1 MGQNTQRSKRVE
13 GKTKE
18 AHRNTETC
26 MVFKNSNL
34 LYKKKPQIWKTD
46 FELNGS
52 VRQEIKL
59 KS

>member
-26 MVFKNSNL
+26 MVFKNSYL
-34 LYKKKPQIWKTD
+34 LY
-46 FELNGS
+46 
-52 VRQEIKL
+52 IKNL
-59 KS
+59 KSGRQILNSMGL